1 MIATILPSSP
11 TFHAVAYNESKVA
24 QGKAKLL
31 ELKNFGPIDT
41 FGYSSTDEL
50 TQYLME
56 YTSRNDRIKQPQFHL
71 AISCKGNEYTEEQL
85 VEFAHRYLEEMGY
98 GDPGQPLLI
107 YGHHD
112 TDNTHIHIV
121 TSRIDPSGKKIND
134 SNERRKSQKVLEKL
148 LKTDMKEAAEKD
160 IKTAM
165 QFDFRNVNQFKA
177 VMEAMNY
184 ECYEYEGM
192 ICVKKGGMVQS
203 KIDKDTVAKQADT
216 NKLSY
221 KRDVASN
228 AKWKAIF
235 KKYRDTN
242 TTRSG
247 LERDLKKMFGVS
259 LVFFGKKDSPYGYVA
274 VDFHNKKV
282 IEGGNILGVK
292 DLLDFRTAEEH
303 MNEIEEFISKA
314 FEQHARITTK
324 ELNKKLR
331 RFGAYV
337 RKDSIV
343 FGNLKKAM
351 AESHRAILERNNKID
366 WRNGFKPQTA
376 KERDLLCKLTGY
388 EYPELISISKS
399 SNGQYYCKDYKEL
412 YDIFTIADIAERT
425 KAYETSGFKMIVEDG
440 EVYAYRPETQ
450 TLTNMARTGIAREQ
464 YASLLPTRP
473 ITASNNNKADKNDRP
488 NKASRLNQPS
498 QSRDGSRY
506 ANREWEVGKKEK
518 DRDDL
523 DQNGSVSY

>member
-41 FGYSSTDEL
+41 FGYSSPDEL

-71 AISCKGNEYTEEQL
+71 AISCKGHEYTEEQL

-98 GDPGQPLLI
+98 GDPNQPLLI

-121 TSRIDPSGKKIND
+121 TSRIDPKGKKIND

-148 LKTDMKEAAEKD
+148 MKTDLKEAAERD
-160 IKTAM
+160 IKVAM
-165 QFDFRNVNQFKA
+165 EFDFRNVNQFKA

-184 ECYEYEGM
+184 ECFERDGKM
-192 ICVKKGGMVQS
+192 HIKKGGMVQS
-203 KIDKDTVAKQADT
+203 KIELATIASQADR
-216 NKLSY
+216 NKLY
-221 KRDVASN
+221 HKNDVAEN

-242 TTRSG
+242 TSRSG
-247 LERDLKKMFGVS
+247 LERDLKKLFGIS

-282 IEGGNILGVK
+282 LEGGRILSVK
-292 DLLDFRTAEEH
+292 DLLNFKTPEEH
-303 MNEIEEFISKA
+303 WEELEEFISKA
-314 FEQHARITTK
+314 FEQNAHITTK

-331 RFGAYV
+331 RLGAYV

-343 FGNLKKAM
+343 FGNIKKAM
-351 AESHRAILERNNKID
+351 AENHRAILDRNNKIE

-388 EYPELISISKS
+388 EYPELITISKS
-399 SNGQYYCKDYKEL
+399 SNGKYYCKDFKEL
-412 YDIFTIADIAERT
+412 HDIFSISDIRERS
-425 KAYETSGFKMIVEDG
+425 KAFETAGFKLIVDDG
-440 EVYAYRPETQ
+440 EAYAYRPETQ
-450 TLTNMARTGIAREQ
+450 TLTNLALSGISQEM
-464 YASLLPTRP
+464 YEPLLPSRQSRP
-473 ITASNNNKADKNDRP
+473 YQASQP
-488 NKASRLNQPS
+488 NKQHKNFHPS
-498 QSRDGSRY
+498 QSHDGSRY
-506 ANREWEVGKKEK
+506 ANREWEVGKNEK

-523 DQNGSVSY
+523 DQNGKVSY